1 MYQPPHTAANDAVVA
16 DAAPLLRMSGIHKRF
31 AGVHALKG
39 VSFSIGYGEVHALV
53 GENGAGKSTLMK
65 ILSGAYTADEG
76 DIFFAGERIAR
87 PSPQHMID
95 LGISVIYQELSLAAH
110 LSVAENI
117 FLGRLPTTTLGMV
130 DWKRAQEDAAAV
142 LERLGFVLD
151 PAARIDSLSVAQRQM
166 VEIARALSHRAKIL
180 VLDEPSAVLGDTE
193 LEKLFEV
200 IERLSKEG
208 MSFIY
213 ISHRLNEVFEIAD
226 QVTVMRDGAVIGT
239 DAIGHVDTNRLIR
252 MMVGRELA
260 DLYPKRVHKLGP
272 VALQVN
278 AMNRKGI
285 LHDISLSVRQ
295 GEILG
300 ICGLAGAG
308 RTEVLRAIMAADP
321 VDSGSIAYFGKPLS
335 LGSPRQAIRLG
346 VGLLPEDRKHQ
357 GLFLHHTVGFN
368 ITIARLKELT
378 RSWLI
383 GLKEEAGVVREY
395 VQKLNVRPPLPD
407 TKIRNLSGG
416 NQQKCVLA
424 KYLNAHCKILLVD
437 EPTRGVDVGAKREIY
452 QLLATL
458 ADEEGVAIVMVSS
471 ELPEILGLSDRV
483 MVMRQGCITAELPRE
498 QASEET
504 IMRYAT

>member
-1 MYQPPHTAANDAVVA
+1 MNAPDLTAANVSSMSIAT
-16 DAAPLLRMSGIHKRF
+16 PLLKMTGIQKRF

-39 VSFSIGYGEVHALV
+39 VSFAVGHGEVHALV

-76 DIFFAGERIAR
+76 DIFFAGERIAK

-95 LGISVIYQELSLAAH
+95 LGIAVIYQELSLAAH

-117 FLGRLPTTTLGMV
+117 FLGRLPRTPIGTV
-130 DWKRAQEDAAAV
+130 DWRRAHKDSAVV
-142 LERLGFVLD
+142 LERLGFALD
-151 PAARIDSLSVAQRQM
+151 PAARISSLSVAQRQM
-166 VEIARALSHRAKIL
+166 VEIARALSRSAKVM
-180 VLDEPSAVLGDTE
+180 VLDEPSAVLGDAE

-200 IERLSKEG
+200 IEKLSSEG

-213 ISHRLNEVFEIAD
+213 ISHRLNEVFQIAD
-226 QVTVMRDGAVIGT
+226 NVTVMRDGSVIGT
-239 DAIGHVDTNRLIR
+239 DAIASFDTNRLIT
-252 MMVGRELA
+252 MMVGRELS
-260 DLYPKRVHKLGP
+260 DLYPQRTKKFGK
-272 VALQVN
+272 VALEVN
-278 AMNRKGI
+278 GLSRKGV
-285 LHDISLSVRQ
+285 LHDISLSVRH

-308 RTEVLRAIMAADP
+308 RSEVLRAIMAADT
-321 VDSGSIAYFGKPLS
+321 VDSGTIAYFGKPTDLS
-335 LGSPRQAIRLG
+335 SPREAIRLG
-346 VGLLPEDRKHQ
+346 VGMLPEDRKNQ

-378 RSWLI
+378 SSWLI
-383 GLKEEAGVVREY
+383 NLRDESAAVRDY

-424 KYLNAHCKILLVD
+424 KYLNAQCKLLLVD

-458 ADEEGVAIVMVSS
+458 ADQEGAAIVMVSS

-483 MVMRQGCITAELPRE
+483 LVMRQGRITAELTRE
-498 QASEET
+498 DASEET

>member
-1 MYQPPHTAANDAVVA
+1 MT
-16 DAAPLLRMSGIHKRF
+16 GIQKRF

-39 VSFSIGYGEVHALV
+39 VSFTVGHGEVHALV

-76 DIFFAGERIAR
+76 EIFFAGERISR
-87 PSPQHMID
+87 LSPQHMID
-95 LGISVIYQELSLAAH
+95 LGIAVIYQELTQAAH

-117 FLGRLPTTTLGMV
+117 FLGRMPTTALGIV
-130 DWKRAQEDAAAV
+130 DWRRAQTDAAAV
-142 LERLGFVLD
+142 LERLGFTLD
-151 PAARIDSLSVAQRQM
+151 PAARIDTLSVAQRQM
-166 VEIARALSHRAKIL
+166 VEIARALSRNARIM
-180 VLDEPSAVLGDTE
+180 VLDEPSAVLGDSE

-200 IERLSKEG
+200 IKRLARDG

-226 QVTVMRDGAVIGT
+226 QVTVLRDGSVIGT
-239 DAIGHVDTNRLIR
+239 DAVGNFDTNRLIH
-252 MMVGRELA
+252 MMVGRELQ
-260 DLYPKRVHKLGP
+260 DLYPKRTQKFGA
-272 VALQVN
+272 VALQVDGLG
-278 AMNRKGI
+278 REGV

-308 RTEVLRAIMAADP
+308 RTEVLRALMAADR
-321 VDSGSIAYFGKPLS
+321 VDSGSISYFGKPLA
-335 LGSPRQAIRLG
+335 LRSPRQAIRLG
-346 VGLLPEDRKHQ
+346 VGLLPEDRKNQ

-368 ITIARLKELT
+368 VTIARLKELT

-383 GLKEEAGVVREY
+383 RLKDEVDVVRDY
-395 VQKLNVRPPLPD
+395 VRQLNVRPPLPEA
-407 TKIRNLSGG
+407 KIRNLSGG

-424 KYLNAHCKILLVD
+424 KYLNARCKILLVD

-452 QLLATL
+452 QLLTTL
-458 ADEEGVAIVMVSS
+458 ADNEGTAIVMVSS

-483 MVMRQGCITAELPRE
+483 IVMRQGRITAELDRTE
-498 QASEET
+498 ATEAL
-504 IMRYAT
+504 IMRHAT